1 MELSVEHVTKKCIFD
16 YSLTSAGKISHFGLL
31 KTCSASGPEFHEL
44 RPIINTIFKMKRTIY
59 LILILLIAAQAS
71 SAQRS
76 NPAAGNTIN
85 RAIKELAG
93 ELSFQVWQYDSSKT
107 TKKHII
113 PIGAGKSGR
122 LQIENS
128 TWRCDITESL
138 PSKDGSIKA
147 EAKFKL
153 EKGSL
158 RSSGIAV
165 TFDFADWSTGNYVMI
180 PAIVYNGNRFRTIY
194 GGYMPVYPADMYYNK
209 NCPLSFSDDP
219 RLAMNAGDPSKI
231 ELSTSN
237 ASTPAM
243 TFFSPTKKR

>member
-1 MELSVEHVTKKCIFD
+1 MNK
-16 YSLTSAGKISHFGLL
+16 
-31 KTCSASGPEFHEL
+31 
-44 RPIINTIFKMKRTIY
+44 TIY
-59 LILILLIAAQAS
+59 LVLICLLTTKVSLAQQA
-71 SAQRS
+71 
-76 NPAAGNTIN
+76 NTVVGNSLN
-85 RAIKELAG
+85 NAIKELDG
-93 ELSFQVWQYDSSKT
+93 KLSFQVWQYDSSKT
-107 TKKHII
+107 TQKHNI
-113 PIGAGKSGR
+113 PIEAGKSGR

-153 EKGSL
+153 VKGSL
-158 RSSGIAV
+158 RSSGVAV
-165 TFDFADWSTGNYVMI
+165 TFDFAGWSTGNYVMI

-231 ELSTSN
+231 ELSTSS

-243 TFFSPTKKR
+243 TFFSPSKKQRFYTSD